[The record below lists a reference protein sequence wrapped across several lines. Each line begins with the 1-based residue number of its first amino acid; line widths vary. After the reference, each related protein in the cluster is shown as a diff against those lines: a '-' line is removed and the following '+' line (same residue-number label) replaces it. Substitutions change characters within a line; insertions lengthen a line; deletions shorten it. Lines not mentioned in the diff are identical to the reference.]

1 MRVMLDTNILVSTIF
16 FPSEQTRN
24 IANELGEKHRIV
36 LCDYVIEELQL
47 VTERKFPH
55 LMDALDDFFQGLPY
69 ELIYTPKK
77 PMDNIPEIRDVKDV
91 PILSTAIKENVDVF
105 VTGDK
110 DFHVLELGSP
120 EIMTMS
126 EFAEKYC

>member
-47 VTERKFPH
+47 GYRAQVST
-55 LMDALDDFFQGLPY
+55 LDGCF
-69 ELIYTPKK
+69 
-77 PMDNIPEIRDVKDV
+77 R
-91 PILSTAIKENVDVF
+91 
-105 VTGDK
+105 
-110 DFHVLELGSP
+110 
-120 EIMTMS
+120 
-126 EFAEKYC
+126 